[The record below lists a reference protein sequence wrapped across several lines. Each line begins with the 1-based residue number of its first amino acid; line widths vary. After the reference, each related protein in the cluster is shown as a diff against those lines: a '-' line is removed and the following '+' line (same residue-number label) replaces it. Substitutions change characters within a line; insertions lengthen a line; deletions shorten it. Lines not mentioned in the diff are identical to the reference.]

1 MPPPALE
8 VVQPDG
14 PGAGWAAIHLICH
27 RPAPEDL
34 QMHVLAGT
42 PDALLNVPT
51 PGKLA
56 TPLHMAAV
64 SGKYRLVEA
73 PCPGP
78 AASESGLPRLRR
90 SIALIAISRR
100 DGLPP
105 IAPDR
110 N

>member
-1 MPPPALE
+1 M
-8 VVQPDG
+8 QPDG
-14 PGAGWAAIHLICH
+14 PGQGWAAIHLVSH
-27 RPAPEDL
+27 RPAPAWL
-34 QMHVLAGT
+34 QDHVLAIT
-42 PDALLNVPT
+42 PDDLLSFPV